1 MTSLFPNKPSISCFL
16 KLVIEHECHQLWLH
30 WSKFKCLK
38 YCILRGIF
46 TLVLCCPLLPSS
58 SVDKFNAGQ
67 IPVFQIISLKH
78 NFAWAN
84 PRRGGSACKW
94 RRAKV
99 THGVNNPVNS
109 IWIQHDYIPNSIKLK
124 CERKILGGYGKHK
137 VCKTIHNFSKFQT
150 ILAIANSYLAD
161 IRYVSLVCLSNY

>member
-1 MTSLFPNKPSISCFL
+1 MTSLFPNKPSISCFS

-84 PRRGGSACKW
+84 PRWGGTACKW

-109 IWIQHDYIPNSIKLK
+109 IWIQHNYIPNSIKLK
-124 CERKILGGYGKHK
+124 CELRILGGYGKHK

-150 ILAIANSYLAD
+150 ILAIANSYLAE
-161 IRYVSLVCLSNY
+161 ISLH